1 MRSCLSCWRY
11 FSRFIEGG
19 ETFPPDSSWVCRS
32 PFAYIRRCWFCTS
45 CGGGSSERRVWALGP
60 LLGGPFSPAPTFGL
74 AQTGFIFCRGGR
86 KLRGGLFPLRN
97 NSPPGFFPPSG
108 LGFGVIPPI

>member
-45 CGGGSSERRVWALGP
+45 CGGGSSERRVWDLQ
-60 LLGGPFSPAPTFGL
+60 LRLGGACLPRPTFGR
-74 AQTGFIFCRGGR
+74 GPEGNSFSRERPNSRGGWSW
-86 KLRGGLFPLRN
+86 LES
-97 NSPPGFFPPSG
+97 NSPPGVLSP
-108 LGFGVIPPI
+108 LWLALRD

>member
-19 ETFPPDSSWVCRS
+19 ETFPPDLSWVSRS

-45 CGGGSSERRVWALGP
+45 CGGGSSERRVLDFV
-60 LLGGPFSPAPTFGL
+60 LLLWGCLVPFRFFVR
-74 AQTGFIFCRGGR
+74 AQGWSIFFRGGR
-86 KLRGGLFPLRN
+86 KLRGGLCRWEK
-97 NSPPGFFPPSG
+97 NSSR
-108 LGFGVIPPI
+108 GVSRP

>member
-32 PFAYIRRCWFCTS
+32 PFAYIRRCWFCTA
-45 CGGGSSERRVWALGP
+45 CGGGSSERRVWGLET
-60 LLGGPFSPAPTFGL
+60 LLGGPFAPSPTFCL
-74 AQTGFIFCRGGR
+74 AKRGVFFFP
-86 KLRGGLFPLRN
+86 RGPKFPGAFFLSEKN
-97 NSPPGFFPPSG
+97 YPPGFFPPSG
-108 LGFGVIPPI
+108 SRFC

>member
-45 CGGGSSERRVWALGP
+45 CGGGSSERRLLQLEQREGGTFRAAPSFAFAKGGTVFFRGRPQSRGLWCVCETLSSQRVSP
-60 LLGGPFSPAPTFGL
+60 LSRA
-74 AQTGFIFCRGGR
+74 
-86 KLRGGLFPLRN
+86 
-97 NSPPGFFPPSG
+97 
-108 LGFGVIPPI
+108 VV

>member
-45 CGGGSSERRVWALGP
+45 CGGGRSERRVLSMGLLEGGAFAALP
-60 LLGGPFSPAPTFGL
+60 SFGL
-74 AQTGFIFCRGGR
+74 RQNGDIFIKRR
-86 KLRGGLFPLRN
+86 RHLRGVWSCGENTLAY
-97 NSPPGFFPPSG
+97 GF
-108 LGFGVIPPI
+108 L

>member
-45 CGGGSSERRVWALGP
+45 CGGGSSERRVLDLEMLVGWA
-60 LLGGPFSPAPTFGL
+60 FSPPPSFFRR
-74 AQTGFIFCRGGR
+74 QTRAIFCRGRR
-86 KLRGGLFPLRN
+86 KSAGALFLSRN
-97 NSPPGFFPPSG
+97 TLLHGFSSPS
-108 LGFGVIPPI
+108 